1 MRTIKSFLISAFLGY
16 ASLGY
21 SQYEMLDSTFNDDG
35 MVTTVIDVNADY
47 IFSIAIQAD
56 DKTVAAGMAMISGAN
71 QVALARYKLDG
82 SLDSTFGTNGIVLVS
97 VGGLSDAASSVAIQT
112 DGKIVIGGSTYNT
125 TLDFLAIR
133 FLTDGTLDTTFSGD
147 GIAIIPIGS
156 TNDVCR
162 DILIQSDGKIIL
174 SGKSQVSS
182 GSNAF
187 GLARL
192 NTDGS
197 LDTNFGTGGVLTTI
211 FGTNSGDFSDCLGIG
226 LQSNGKIVATGEF
239 GQFSGPGAM
248 PFARYN
254 TDGSLD
260 NTFGSGGQMLIFQD
274 TTFSDGLGITIQS
287 DDKIIIISD
296 DSQMSQ
302 DNDLVIARLD
312 QDGNPDN
319 TFGSNGVVISDL
331 FGADDYGSSV
341 IMQPDGKILVSGYAF
356 NGTSLMDPFVAR
368 FNTNG
373 TSDLTF
379 GTSGA
384 VFSDFGT
391 GGNTSSSLALQ
402 SDGKIVIGGCENA
415 GATADFALA
424 RYIPQSNT
432 TQITESINS
441 LASVSIYP
449 NPASS
454 YLTLSFTLTKT
465 EIVSVEL
472 YGNDGRLIKTY
483 MQSQPISNGTQHLSI
498 NLPGELSTG
507 IYHLVVST
515 SSEKISIRI
524 LKN

>member
-1 MRTIKSFLISAFLGY
+1 
-16 ASLGY
+16 
-21 SQYEMLDSTFNDDG
+21 MLDSTFNDDG

-47 IFSIAIQAD
+47 IFSIAIQSD

-71 QVALARYKLDG
+71 QAALARYKLDG

-97 VGGLSDAASSVAIQT
+97 VGGLSDAASSVAIQS

-125 TLDFLAIR
+125 TLDFFAIR

-147 GIAIIPIGS
+147 GIAIIPIG
-156 TNDVCR
+156 TANDVCR

-197 LDTNFGTGGVLTTI
+197 LDTNFGTVGVLTTI

-239 GQFSGPGAM
+239 GQSSGPGAM

-274 TTFSDGLGITIQS
+274 TTFYDGLGITIQS
-287 DDKIIIISD
+287 DDKIIIISED
-296 DSQMSQ
+296 NPMSQ
-302 DNDLVIARLD
+302 DNDLVVARLD

-319 TFGSNGVVISDL
+319 TFGNNGVVISDL
-331 FGADDYGSSV
+331 FGADDYGASV

-373 TSDLTF
+373 TLDLTF

-391 GGNTSSSLALQ
+391 GGNTSSSVALQ
-402 SDGKIVIGGCENA
+402 SDGKIVIGGCVNA
-415 GATADFALA
+415 GSTADFALA
-424 RYIPQSNT
+424 RYIPQAIT
-432 TQITESINS
+432 TQIAESFIN
-441 LASVSIYP
+441 AETVSVYP
-449 NPASS
+449 NPSTDCFTISFNLNRAEI
-454 YLTLSFTLTKT
+454 LTIQLIGS
-465 EIVSVEL
+465 
-472 YGNDGRLIKTY
+472 DGKQIKTY
-483 MQSQPISNGTQHLSI
+483 LQSQQFSSGTQNLELALPEGLS
-498 NLPGELSTG
+498 SG
-507 IYHLVVST
+507 IYQVIVST
-515 SSEKISIRI
+515 STEKISTRI
-524 LKN
+524 LKY